1 MHGEKTDNHSIR
13 IYVNK
18 IENSVTFKIKIWYY
32 LKLLPPETIRLLAG
46 IKNKIFKY
54 ENGEN
59 VSHLEIIEEVL
70 IHFNIVNNDC

>member
-32 LKLLPPETIRLLAG
+32 LKLLTPETIRLLAG

>member
-32 LKLLPPETIRLLAG
+32 LKLLTPETIRLLAG

-54 ENGEN
+54 EIVENG
-59 VSHLEIIEEVL
+59 SHLEIIEVAL
-70 IHFNIVNNDC
+70 IHFNTVNSDC